1 MNVSS
6 TTFRI
11 VYDGA
16 NGFDIENAAP
26 DSRMPDANVE
36 QLIRSIAYS
45 HGGDT
50 PVSGARTLTFVVS
63 DGQAASNAAVATV
76 NVVALNDAP
85 TNTLPATFT
94 AGTTSLLPL
103 AGLSV
108 ADPDAGASSITT
120 TLSVTSGTLTAT
132 SGGGV
137 TVSGSGT
144 GSLTLTGSVSAIN
157 SFLLSSPPLFSSALT
172 GTVTLTMVTN
182 DGGNSGTG
190 GALTDTDTATI
201 TVVAGPTVDL
211 NSGPNTTNLT
221 STGGNFGTTVS
232 GTPPSPWVEGAATGA
247 GAVVLSGGDGRWAW
261 TTAPGVG
268 ATLSY
273 ALTPPTGGAL
283 TSISFDLAWQN
294 DDAANANTLTVSYGG
309 VTYATFTTLQ
319 GGTANA
325 AGLTGTWTYSNGAS
339 GPASTNSVTNEA
351 NGTLTTIT
359 ITLPINVVAPGNLVF
374 TYGDGTGTT
383 TVHDD
388 IAIDNVVVTA
398 TIPDGSYN
406 WSASFTEGGAPVPIA
421 DTDSSIFDVD
431 GLNIS
436 SATIVLTNAQAG
448 DRFRVGGTIVTNGSS
463 GTINGLSYTV
473 TESAGQISVNFTGT
487 ASRAIYA
494 DTIEAVS
501 FENTSEAPSA
511 VTRTVLV
518 TVNDGT
524 VNSNTATAS
533 ITVIPVNDAPVAVND
548 TFTVAED
555 GSVTVNVLGNDSD
568 VDGNPLTVTQVNGQA
583 ITNGGPAVSVTNGS
597 VQLVGGQLIFT
608 PSANYNGPASF
619 TYTISDGTVTATATV
634 SGTVTPVNDA
644 PVDGNETNTATEDVT
659 LTVADGA
666 AGDLLNNATDVE
678 GNPLTITGYTIAG
691 IGGTQAVGSAVTIP
705 GVGSITINANGSYTF
720 VPVANY
726 NGSVPVITYTVSDGQ
741 GGTDTSTLTLTVTP
755 VNDAP
760 VAVNDTFT
768 VAEDGSS
775 RSTCWAT
782 TAMSTATR

>member
-431 GLNIS
+431 GGLNIS

-548 TFTVAED
+548 TFTVAEM
-555 GSVTVNVLGNDSD
+555 
-568 VDGNPLTVTQVNGQA
+568 
-583 ITNGGPAVSVTNGS
+583 
-597 VQLVGGQLIFT
+597 
-608 PSANYNGPASF
+608 
-619 TYTISDGTVTATATV
+619 TAR
-634 SGTVTPVNDA
+634 
-644 PVDGNETNTATEDVT
+644 
-659 LTVADGA
+659 
-666 AGDLLNNATDVE
+666 
-678 GNPLTITGYTIAG
+678 
-691 IGGTQAVGSAVTIP
+691 
-705 GVGSITINANGSYTF
+705 
-720 VPVANY
+720 
-726 NGSVPVITYTVSDGQ
+726 
-741 GGTDTSTLTLTVTP
+741 
-755 VNDAP
+755 
-760 VAVNDTFT
+760 
-768 VAEDGSS
+768 S

-782 TAMSTATR
+782 TAMLTGNPLTVTQVNRHGDHERWSGCACDQWSVQLVAVS